1 MLLLSPKS
9 YCFPGAPLKKRA
21 ESVLSQ
27 LGIPMS
33 TAIDMYLNQISLVG
47 GIPFAVTLPKAP
59 ESVNEDLKSAEELCR
74 KLQKGLDD
82 VENGKV
88 KLASKAFD
96 EFRENH

>member
-1 MLLLSPKS
+1 
-9 YCFPGAPLKKRA
+9 
-21 ESVLSQ
+21 
-27 LGIPMS
+27 MS

-59 ESVNEDLKSAEELCR
+59 EIVNEDLKSAEELCR